1 MVEAVTIAVPV
12 PEYVNSVGVPD
23 IVLDLVGVDDCD
35 AVLDGD
41 PEPVLE
47 AVLDLVDVID
57 RVFVAERD
65 PVRVKDDV

>member
-23 IVLDLVGVDDCD
+23 IVLDLEGVDDCV

-47 AVLDLVDVID
+47 AV
-57 RVFVAERD
+57 
-65 PVRVKDDV
+65 